1 MAVEEEIGR
10 VSHFFS
16 HVVVAGIELSAPL
29 EAGEKIHIKGHTTDL
44 TLVVDSM
51 QINNV
56 NVGQAKPGD
65 SIGIKVP
72 DRVRTGDHVFR
83 VTE

>member
-16 HVVVAGIELSAPL
+16 HVVVAGIELFAPVKV
-29 EAGEKIHIKGHTTDL
+29 GDIIRINGHTTDL
-44 TLVVDSM
+44 EVSVGSM
-51 QINNV
+51 QVDNV
-56 NVGQAKPGD
+56 NVEEAQPGQ

-72 DRVRTGDHVFR
+72 DRVRPGDHVYR